1 MIKIILILCIIQTI
15 MFGVF
20 LAIILLCHDE
30 CLTDIEWKKFLI
42 HFNDE
47 QRRLIDVQCNI
58 WSTKRLIESIKY
70 VVDDTHDIL
79 IEMQKDINYLW
90 NIAREHER
98 KMNGK

>member
-1 MIKIILILCIIQTI
+1 MIKVILILCIIQTI

-30 CLTDIEWKKFLI
+30 CLTDIEWRKFLI
-42 HFNDE
+42 IFNGE
-47 QRRLIDVQCNI
+47 QRRWLDTQCATY
-58 WSTKRLIESIKY
+58 SAKRLIESTKY

-79 IEMQKDINYLW
+79 TEMQKDINYLW